1 MQMALPECRPRV
13 EMAVLSLLLM
23 PGLLHAQG
31 LDALAEKGQHWLE
44 QVEQQPNKGFDHV
57 DEGTPVAEDEDFPT
71 SGPHWPRP
79 AKAGFYEEPQPKGAL
94 IHALEHGLVVVYYD
108 EPGFKALSMLRRAS
122 DDLAGRWQGLITVPH
137 EGLGQEMVLTAWR
150 RRLDLAEFDETAL
163 AAFID
168 AYSGRGPENPVR

>member
-1 MQMALPECRPRV
+1 MQMALPECRPKLG
-13 EMAVLSLLLM
+13 MAVLSLLLV

-31 LDALAEKGQHWLE
+31 LDGLAERGQHWLE
-44 QVEQQPNKGFDHV
+44 QVEEQPSKGFDHV
-57 DEGTPVAEDEDFPT
+57 GQGTPVAEDEDFPT

-79 AKAGFYEEPQPKGAL
+79 TKAGFYEQPQPKGAL

-108 EPGFKALSMLRRAS
+108 EPGFKALGMLRRWS
-122 DDLAGRWQGLITVPH
+122 DELAGRWQGLIAVPH
-137 EGLGQEMVLTAWR
+137 EDLGQEMVLTAWR
-150 RRLDLAEFDETAL
+150 ARLDLMEFDETAL